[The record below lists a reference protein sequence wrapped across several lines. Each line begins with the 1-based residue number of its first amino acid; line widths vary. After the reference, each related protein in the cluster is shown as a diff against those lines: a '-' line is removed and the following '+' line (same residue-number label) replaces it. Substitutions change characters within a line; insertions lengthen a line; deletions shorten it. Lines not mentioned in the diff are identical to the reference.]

1 MEHAESE
8 KRFSLQF
15 RQVFGM
21 TPNVLLY
28 ELEELKTR
36 LASAEMLLQQV
47 TTGSLSMAMKLE
59 ATTLL
64 LNTKK
69 MVGQEELYRQIDA
82 YKENLKI
89 EG

>member
-8 KRFSLQF
+8 KRFALQF

-36 LASAEMLLQQV
+36 LASAEKLLQQV

-64 LNTKK
+64 LNTKNI
-69 MVGQEELYRQIDA
+69 VGQEELYRHMDT

>member
-8 KRFSLQF
+8 KRFALQF

-36 LASAEMLLQQV
+36 LASAEMLLQQT

-64 LNTKK
+64 LNTKNI
-69 MVGQEELYRQIDA
+69 VGQEELYRHMDT

>member
-8 KRFSLQF
+8 KRFALQF

-36 LASAEMLLQQV
+36 LASAEKLLQQI

-64 LNTKK
+64 LNTKNI
-69 MVGQEELYRQIDA
+69 VGQEELYRHMDT

>member
-8 KRFSLQF
+8 KRFALQF